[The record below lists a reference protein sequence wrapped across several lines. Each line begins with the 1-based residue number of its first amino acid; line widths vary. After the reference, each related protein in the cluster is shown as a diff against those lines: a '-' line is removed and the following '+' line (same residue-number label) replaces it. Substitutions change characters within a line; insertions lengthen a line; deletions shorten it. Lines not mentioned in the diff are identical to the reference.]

1 MSCEKKFVNFLGFL
15 GFLGYMHVCLPVL
28 LIKSALGKKK
38 INERQRNKLR

>member
-1 MSCEKKFVNFLGFL
+1 MSCEKKFVNFL